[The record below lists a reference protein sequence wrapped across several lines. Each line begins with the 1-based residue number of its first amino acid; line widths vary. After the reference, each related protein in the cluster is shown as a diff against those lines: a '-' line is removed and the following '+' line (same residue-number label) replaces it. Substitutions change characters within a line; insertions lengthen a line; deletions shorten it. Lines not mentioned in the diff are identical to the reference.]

1 MTKGFKFKNQSAA
14 DKSLGVIAKI
24 FRFLFLLGMAYVLLY
39 PVLFLL
45 SNAFRDPIDRLDPTI
60 IWLPK
65 TFTIENFKYADELI
79 GFKDSILK
87 SLGILVP
94 SVVIQVFVC
103 LMVAY
108 GFSRFQ
114 FKGRNILFA
123 CLIFTIIVPSS
134 TIIIPLYVKFHSFDF
149 FYLGQLLRPFNHGE
163 PVTINLLNTNWPFYL
178 MAATGV
184 GIRSGL
190 YIFMIR
196 QFFSGMPKELEEAAY
211 VDGCN
216 PFSTFLRIMVPNVG
230 SIIIVVLLFS
240 IVWYWNDYYLS
251 VMFFQDNYPLSV
263 GVTVLQDRLALLSES
278 MSAENVAL
286 AESSIL
292 EAACF
297 IVILPP
303 LVIYIF
309 TQKFFTESITRS
321 GLVG

>member
-1 MTKGFKFKNQSAA
+1 MAKNKFKKQSAA
-14 DKSLGVIAKI
+14 DKALGIIAKI
-24 FRFLFLLGMAYVLLY
+24 FRFLFLLGMSYVLLY

-60 IWLPK
+60 IWIPK
-65 TFTIENFKYADELI
+65 TLTLSNFQYADELI

-87 SLGILVP
+87 TLGILVP
-94 SVVIQVFVC
+94 SVIIQVFVC

-123 CLIFTIIVPSS
+123 CLIFTIIVPTS
-134 TIIIPLYVKFHSFDF
+134 TIIIPLYVKFRYFDF
-149 FYLGQLLRPFNHGE
+149 FFIGQLLRPFNHGE
-163 PVTINLLNTNWPFYL
+163 AVTVNILNTNWPFYI

-190 YIFMIR
+190 YIYMIR

-230 SIIIVVLLFS
+230 SIIIVIVLFS

-263 GVTVLQDRLALLSES
+263 GVTVLQDRLSLLSES
-278 MSAENVAL
+278 MSAENMAL

-297 IVILPP
+297 VVILPP